1 MHGHMNVKFYDYVY
15 SRIGIRSP
23 NLLSRSKSLYRLSYA
38 GPLYD
43 RITGDNE
50 MHKFE
55 RQSFQ
60 GNSYTVQ
67 SEQLTVI
74 M

>member
-1 MHGHMNVKFYDYVY
+1 
-15 SRIGIRSP
+15 
-23 NLLSRSKSLYRLSYA
+23 
-38 GPLYD
+38 LYD

-67 SEQLTVI
+67 TEQLTVI